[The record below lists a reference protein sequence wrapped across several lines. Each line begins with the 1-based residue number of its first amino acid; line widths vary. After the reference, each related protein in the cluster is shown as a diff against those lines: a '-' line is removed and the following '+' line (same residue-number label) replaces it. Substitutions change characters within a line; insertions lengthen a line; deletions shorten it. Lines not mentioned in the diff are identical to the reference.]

1 MAAVNNAPGVLD
13 GHELILRSVISRDND
28 SFCNTDQGKY
38 MLLSFNKE
46 KKILLKI
53 SLNYWR
59 LIESTYSHIEGETN
73 IQQSKSIFYANVV
86 EDPINIYLRICLLLQ
101 GQIYL

>member
-38 MLLSFNKE
+38 MLSFNKE
-46 KKILLKI
+46 KKPFK
-53 SLNYWR
+53 N
-59 LIESTYSHIEGETN
+59 
-73 IQQSKSIFYANVV
+73 
-86 EDPINIYLRICLLLQ
+86 
-101 GQIYL
+101 